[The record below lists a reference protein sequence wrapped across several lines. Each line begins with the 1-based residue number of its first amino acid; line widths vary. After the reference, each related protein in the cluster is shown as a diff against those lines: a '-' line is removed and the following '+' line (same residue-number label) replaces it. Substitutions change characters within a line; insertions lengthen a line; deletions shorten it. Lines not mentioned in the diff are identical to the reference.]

1 MMASS
6 REIRRR
12 IRSVRNISQITRAME
27 MVSASRMRR
36 ATQRVVATRP
46 YTERISAVIASL
58 AGAAGVAAGEDV
70 SFPLLDKRPIQRAEL
85 ILITPDKGLTGAM
98 NSNVIRRA
106 SRYILN
112 EAGVP
117 VSVVAVGRK
126 GRDFMV
132 RYRREVVAEF
142 TALGDYPTLDQI
154 NPIAQVAVDDF
165 VSGKV
170 DAVFLVYTRFIN
182 TLTQRPELQQLLPVE
197 PPAEA
202 ADGGPKANFIFE
214 PSPEAVLNSL
224 LPRYVD
230 QQVYRAVLESIA
242 SEHSARMVAMRNAT
256 DNARDLVSDLT
267 LSYNKA
273 RQAQITREVSEIAA
287 GANALRG

>member
-1 MMASS
+1 MASS

-27 MVSASRMRR
+27 MVAASRLRR
-36 ATQRVVATRP
+36 AQQRVVATRP

-70 SFPLLDKRPIQRAEL
+70 SFPLLDKRPIQRSEL

-117 VSVVAVGRK
+117 VGVIAVGRK

-165 VSGKV
+165 VSGEV

-242 SEHSARMVAMRNAT
+242 SEHCARMVAMRNAT
-256 DNARDLVSDLT
+256 DNARELVSDLT

>member
-1 MMASS
+1 MASS

-27 MVSASRMRR
+27 MVSAAKMRR
-36 ATQRVVATRP
+36 AQQRVVATRP
-46 YTERISAVIASL
+46 YTERIGAVIANLSGL
-58 AGAAGVAAGEDV
+58 AGTADADAR
-70 SFPLLDKRPIQRAEL
+70 FPLLDQRPIGRVAV
-85 ILITPDKGLTGAM
+85 ILVTPDKGLTGAM
-98 NSNVIRRA
+98 GSNVIRRA

-117 VSVVAVGRK
+117 VELITVGRK

-132 RYRREVVAEF
+132 RYRRDVVAEF
-142 TALGDYPTLDQI
+142 TALGDYPTLAQVS
-154 NPIAQVAVDDF
+154 PIAQVAVDDF

-170 DAVFLVYTRFIN
+170 DAVHLIYTRYIS
-182 TLTQRPELQQLLPVE
+182 TLSQRPELQQLLPVQ
-197 PPAEA
+197 PPQETEAEGEA
-202 ADGGPKANFIFE
+202 GRTDFIFE
-214 PSPEAVLNSL
+214 PSPAAVLNSL

-230 QQVYRAVLESIA
+230 QQVYRAILESIA

-256 DNARDLVSDLT
+256 DNAKELVSELT
-267 LSYNKA
+267 LSLNKA